1 MEIWPHILCD
11 KSARGQMPHLHVS
24 SDLRLVSVG
33 KLLCHRYGTHLEFNN
48 YFITSL
54 CTDFPVLQEK
64 LS

>member
-1 MEIWPHILCD
+1 MKIWPHILCD
-11 KSARGQMPHLHVS
+11 KSARGQMPHLPMS
-24 SDLRLVSVG
+24 SDLRFVFME

-54 CTDFPVLQEK
+54 CTGFPVLQEK